1 MAVNAHRARRSPLWR
16 AAGIALAAGLA
27 GCALSAPPAEATL
40 SAESGASSVLAALD
54 AEAQAALQRSK
65 QAPDDAAAAVAA
77 AAVLFQAA
85 DLRLQLASLRALDAQ
100 QAPAIA
106 AVLAAD
112 DAVGDP
118 ARTEIL
124 SLCTAGVDAAERA
137 LAQRPGDVAAQLQL
151 GLHLSLVAWANGPAR
166 SLFAG
171 YGSRLVAAIDAA
183 VAADPMFDHGAPLR
197 LLGRFRGKAPWPYGD
212 LPAATAALHRATEQ
226 APIVINHL
234 FLGDALWAAGE
245 RAAAQ
250 QQWRLALTAEADA
263 STRWSAD
270 QLRELARRRLRAAD

>member
-1 MAVNAHRARRSPLWR
+1 MAVNARRARSLWWR

-40 SAESGASSVLAALD
+40 SAESGGSVLAALD

-137 LAQRPGDVAAQLQL
+137 LAQRPGDVASQLQL